1 MNFIEDFAE
10 TIKNIQGFQPDLF
23 AGATET
29 ELKAAEE
36 KMNIMLPEDF
46 KKFYRGFNGQNEYA
60 DALFDTFFLCSL
72 KQLLYFWDAFKFN
85 EEDFLQIPAEA
96 EPGIKNVWGC
106 ALWVP
111 FAATADGHC
120 LCLDFEPAEGG
131 NAGQV
136 ITFWYNSPE
145 RELVAPS
152 FKAFIVDFVANIK
165 NGTYV
170 YTKEIYD
177 DITLGMIARKDGKP
191 MFGVE

>member
-46 KKFYRGFNGQNEYA
+46 KKFYRAFNGQNEYA

-72 KQLLYFWDAFKFN
+72 KQILYFWDAFKFN

-111 FAATADGHC
+111 FAQGM
-120 LCLDFEPAEGG
+120 LLLFG
-131 NAGQV
+131 
-136 ITFWYNSPE
+136 ITRRSVNLLRHHLRLLLLILW
-145 RELVAPS
+145 L
-152 FKAFIVDFVANIK
+152 
-165 NGTYV
+165 T
-170 YTKEIYD
+170 
-177 DITLGMIARKDGKP
+177 
-191 MFGVE
+191 

>member
-46 KKFYRGFNGQNEYA
+46 KKFYRAFNGQNEYA

-72 KQLLYFWDAFKFN
+72 KQILYFWDAFKFN

-96 EPGIKNVWGC
+96 EP
-106 ALWVP
+106 A
-111 FAATADGHC
+111 
-120 LCLDFEPAEGG
+120 
-131 NAGQV
+131 
-136 ITFWYNSPE
+136 
-145 RELVAPS
+145 
-152 FKAFIVDFVANIK
+152 
-165 NGTYV
+165 
-170 YTKEIYD
+170 
-177 DITLGMIARKDGKP
+177 
-191 MFGVE
+191 

>member
-46 KKFYRGFNGQNEYA
+46 KKFYRAFNGQNEYA

-72 KQLLYFWDAFKFN
+72 KQILYFWDAFKFN

-120 LCLDFEPAEGG
+120 CALILNRQKAETQGRLLLFG
-131 NAGQV
+131 
-136 ITFWYNSPE
+136 ITRRS
-145 RELVAPS
+145 
-152 FKAFIVDFVANIK
+152 ANLLRHHLRLLLLILWL
-165 NGTYV
+165 T
-170 YTKEIYD
+170 
-177 DITLGMIARKDGKP
+177 
-191 MFGVE
+191 

>member
-46 KKFYRGFNGQNEYA
+46 KKFYRAFNGQNEYA

-72 KQLLYFWDAFKFN
+72 KQILYFWDAFKFN

-96 EPGIKNVWGC
+96 EPGIKMYGAAHCGCLLPQRLTDIAC
-106 ALWVP
+106 ALILHRQK
-111 FAATADGHC
+111 AAMQGR
-120 LCLDFEPAEGG
+120 LLLFG
-131 NAGQV
+131 
-136 ITFWYNSPE
+136 ITRRSVNLLRHPLRILLLIIW
-145 RELVAPS
+145 RV
-152 FKAFIVDFVANIK
+152 
-165 NGTYV
+165 
-170 YTKEIYD
+170 
-177 DITLGMIARKDGKP
+177 
-191 MFGVE
+191 

>member
-46 KKFYRGFNGQNEYA
+46 KKFYRAFNGQNEYA

-72 KQLLYFWDAFKFN
+72 KQILYFWDAFKFN

-111 FAATADGHC
+111 FAATADGQKAAMQGR
-120 LCLDFEPAEGG
+120 LLLFG
-131 NAGQV
+131 
-136 ITFWYNSPE
+136 ITRRSVNLLRHPLRILLLIMW
-145 RELVAPS
+145 R
-152 FKAFIVDFVANIK
+152 
-165 NGTYV
+165 T
-170 YTKEIYD
+170 
-177 DITLGMIARKDGKP
+177 
-191 MFGVE
+191 

>member
-46 KKFYRGFNGQNEYA
+46 KKFYRAFNGQNEYA

-72 KQLLYFWDAFKFN
+72 KQILYFWDAFKFN

-111 FAATADGHC
+111 FA
-120 LCLDFEPAEGG
+120 
-131 NAGQV
+131 
-136 ITFWYNSPE
+136 
-145 RELVAPS
+145 LVAPS
-152 FKAFIVDFVANIK
+152 FKDFIVDYVASIK

-170 YTKEIYD
+170 YTQEVYD

>member
-46 KKFYRGFNGQNEYA
+46 KKFYRAFNGQNEYA
-60 DALFDTFFLCSL
+60 DALFDTFFLCR
-72 KQLLYFWDAFKFN
+72 
-85 EEDFLQIPAEA
+85 IPAEA

-120 LCLDFEPAEGG
+120 LCLDFEPAEVG

>member
-10 TIKNIQGFQPDLF
+10 TIKNIQGFRPDLF

-46 KKFYRGFNGQNEYA
+46 KNFYRAFNGQNEYA
-60 DALFDTFFLCSL
+60 NALFDTFFLCSL
-72 KQLLYFWDAFKFN
+72 KQILYFWDAFKFN

-111 FAATADGHC
+111 FAATVTDIACALILHRQKAAMQGR
-120 LCLDFEPAEGG
+120 LLLFG
-131 NAGQV
+131 
-136 ITFWYNSPE
+136 ITRRSVNLLRHPLRILLLIMW
-145 RELVAPS
+145 R
-152 FKAFIVDFVANIK
+152 
-165 NGTYV
+165 T
-170 YTKEIYD
+170 
-177 DITLGMIARKDGKP
+177 
-191 MFGVE
+191 